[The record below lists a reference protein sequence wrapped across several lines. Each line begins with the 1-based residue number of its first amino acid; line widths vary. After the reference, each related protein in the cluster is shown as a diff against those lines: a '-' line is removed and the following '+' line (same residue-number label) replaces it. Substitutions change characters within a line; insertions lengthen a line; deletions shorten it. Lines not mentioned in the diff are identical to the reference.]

1 MPYRPIGRPTV
12 QSPKVERLICKLE
25 RHYLMPAHAMLRLPV
40 PNYRLLDPCH
50 FALAHLLLAA
60 IAGVSTTLYSR
71 TGGNGYR
78 FKQVLIDYY
87 PFSFESGN
95 TLSPQQAADTLWSV
109 FRNPLAHD
117 LGYDLETKAKTP
129 EVKVFRVLRK
139 SKTRGLTE
147 KEIEALEI
155 TSSRPTLE
163 PTLSIRSD
171 ATVLRIDALYWGVRQ
186 MLENLLA
193 DVSRV
198 QAAERLL
205 PQI

>member
-12 QSPKVERLICKLE
+12 RSPKVERLICKLE
-25 RHYLMPAHAMLRLPV
+25 RHYLKPTHAMLRLPV
-40 PNYRLLDPCH
+40 PNYRLVDPCH

-87 PFSFESGN
+87 PFPLESGN

-117 LGYDLETKAKTP
+117 LGYDLEKKANTP
-129 EVKVFRVLRK
+129 KVKVSRVLRK
-139 SKTRGLTE
+139 RKTRGLTE

-155 TSSRPTLE
+155 TSSCPTLE

-171 ATVLRIDALYWGVRQ
+171 ATVLRIDTLYWGVRR

-193 DVSRV
+193 DVNRV
-198 QAAERLL
+198 QAAETLL